1 MLPGLSAHEG
11 DGARHSCGERQSNI
25 VLRSFRYPRYR
36 WLWFSNVAASAG
48 RWTLVLILSVQLLQM
63 THSSFWVGIGLFLTQ
78 GPVIVLAPFSGAL
91 ADRMDRRTM
100 NVVSNLISAAVTGLF
115 AVLTW
120 AHADFLAVWMVLA
133 LLYGLSFVA
142 QMTVRATLT
151 PSLVPRDEL
160 LNATSLT
167 QVSIQGAQFLGP
179 LLATPILAARGA
191 AAAWAFCSLLYLGSA
206 ALSLP
211 IGEVHGGGRRQ
222 DTGFGLVVA
231 YRHLRSRGA
240 AWVAV
245 WAVTL
250 HCTLTMSY
258 LGMLPMFVEADL
270 NAGTAI
276 YGALLTSIGLGAVIG
291 SLLLAQFAS
300 PRNQPFWF
308 VYALVFSGVALSLL
322 GATTSVT
329 NALIFGFLVG
339 SSQAMFMT
347 MTLAIIQSS
356 VADEFR
362 GRATSFYQMITL
374 TPMALVGWGMGGL
387 ADVSEPRPLMIT
399 LGIAFIIVMAI
410 YAVSSSWLRGLLRPS
425 GWVAVPASVESPAI

>member
-1 MLPGLSAHEG
+1 
-11 DGARHSCGERQSNI
+11 

-36 WLWFSNVAASAG
+36 WLWASNLASSAG
-48 RWTLVLILSVQLLQM
+48 RWTLVLILSIQLLQM

-91 ADRMDRRTM
+91 ADRMDRRAL
-100 NVVSNLISAAVTGLF
+100 NVVSSLVSAAVTALF
-115 AVLTW
+115 GVLTW
-120 AHADFLAVWMVLA
+120 AHGDFLAVWMVLA
-133 LLYGLSFVA
+133 LLYGISFVA

-151 PSLVPRDEL
+151 PSVVPRDEL
-160 LNATSLT
+160 MNATSMT

-191 AAAWAFCSLLYLGSA
+191 ATAWAFCSLLYLGAA
-206 ALSLP
+206 ALSVP

-222 DTGFGLVVA
+222 DTGFGLGEA

-245 WAVTL
+245 WAVAL

-258 LGMLPMFVEADL
+258 LGMLPMFVAADL
-270 NAGTAI
+270 NAGTST
-276 YGALLTSIGLGAVIG
+276 YGALLTSIGLGAVLG
-291 SLLLAQFAS
+291 SLALAQFGG
-300 PRNQPFWF
+300 PRQQRLWF
-308 VYALVFSGVALSLL
+308 VYSLVFSGAALTLL
-322 GATTSVT
+322 GATTSAT
-329 NALIFGFLVG
+329 SALIFGFLVG

-362 GRATSFYQMITL
+362 GRATSFFQMITL

-399 LGIAFIIVMAI
+399 LGIAFLVVMAV
-410 YAVSSSWLRGLLRPS
+410 YAASSSWLRGLLRPS
-425 GWVAVPASVESPAI
+425 GWVAVPAAAESSAA

>member
-1 MLPGLSAHEG
+1 
-11 DGARHSCGERQSNI
+11 

-36 WLWFSNVAASAG
+36 WLWASNLASSAG
-48 RWTLVLILSVQLLQM
+48 RWTLVLILSLQLLEM

-91 ADRMDRRTM
+91 ADRMDRRTL
-100 NVVSNLISAAVTGLF
+100 NVVSSLVASAVIALFGL
-115 AVLTW
+115 LTW
-120 AHADFLAVWMVLA
+120 AHADNLAVWMVLA
-133 LLYGLSFVA
+133 LVYGIAFVA

-151 PSLVPRDEL
+151 PSVVPGEEL
-160 LNATSLT
+160 MNATSMT

-179 LLATPILAARGA
+179 LLATPILASRGA
-191 AAAWAFCSLLYLGSA
+191 AAAWAFCSLLYLAAA
-206 ALSLP
+206 ALSVP

-222 DTGFGLVVA
+222 DTGFGLGAA

-245 WAVTL
+245 WAVAL

-258 LGMLPMFVEADL
+258 LGMLPMFVEMDL
-270 NAGTAI
+270 NEGAST
-276 YGALLTSIGLGAVIG
+276 YGALLTSIGLGAVLG
-291 SLLLAQFAS
+291 SLALAQFGG
-300 PRNQPFWF
+300 PRQQRLWF
-308 VYALVFSGVALSLL
+308 VYSLVFSGAALTLL
-322 GATTSVT
+322 GAATTATS
-329 NALIFGFLVG
+329 ALIFGFFVG

-362 GRATSFYQMITL
+362 GRATSFFQLITL

-399 LGIAFIIVMAI
+399 LGIAFLVVMAV
-410 YAVSSSWLRGLLRPS
+410 YAASSSWLRSLLRPS
-425 GWVAVPASVESPAI
+425 GWAAVPATAESPAA